1 MKTIIKPN
9 YADRLVYVVDDEPT
23 VIYHNSADQS
33 EIEIV
38 LPDVNAAWNLALSI
52 IDRHAPGHLDH
63 DLLNALHVHKQHLN
77 VLPPTEAI
85 IIRGYETAISE
96 HLDRVTG
103 G

>member
-52 IDRHAPGHLDH
+52 IERHAAGHIDH
-63 DLLNALHVHKQHLN
+63 DRLNSLHVHKQHLN
-77 VLPPTEAI
+77 ALPPTEAVI
-85 IIRGYETAISE
+85 IQGYENAISE